1 MDMPSPS
8 FLHSQVAKTL
18 VKYRELKGL
27 NQTDAAAYLGTSV
40 EILRSYERGERGYME
55 PAMVAEWLR
64 DYGAPQYVIDE
75 AKAQCR
81 EIRFGDPSR
90 WQNQGPEWLSRLT
103 QLEPQATALDMYED
117 AYITGLMQT
126 RAYASAVMDTNRSMT
141 PDKKMQALDFRTYRR
156 RTVLENSDSGL
167 MIRVI
172 QDEQSLLR
180 FEGTDLYDDQLA
192 RLAEDDRR
200 DGIEIYILPTRPLH
214 PSMDGSYRI
223 MSFDDPATPDVV
235 YHEGPLGAQY
245 AASKDQVARYRGVF
259 SDTLAL
265 AVPLDEWKAE
275 RC

>member
-1 MDMPSPS
+1 MPSPS

-27 NQTDAAAYLGTSV
+27 NQTDAAAFLGTSV

-103 QLEPQATALDMYED
+103 QLEPQASALDIYEG
-117 AYITGLMQT
+117 AYITGLLQT
-126 RAYASAVMDTNRSMT
+126 RAYASAIMDTNRTMP
-141 PDKKMQALDFRTYRR
+141 PDQKERALDFRAYRR
-156 RTVLENSDSGL
+156 RTVLENPDSSL
-167 MIRVI
+167 RLRVI
-172 QDEQSLLR
+172 QAEQSLICMDGMPL
-180 FEGTDLYDDQLA
+180 FEDQLA
-192 RLAEDDRR
+192 RMSEDSER
-200 DGIEIYILPTRPLH
+200 DNVEIYVLPTQLFH
-214 PSMDGSYRI
+214 PSMGGVYMI

-245 AASKDQVARYRGVF
+245 EASKDQVARCRGVF